1 MEDCSRERFFGDC
14 CPDWKVLKKTP
25 NVFFPSKFWVL
36 LQRNST
42 TAFDPSSQLGLTRP
56 INLEVFHFPFSD
68 LRKIWTKGK
77 KSNLIKILTPHP
89 TPWVQWPARFFSAFP
104 AKTVLLHKSA
114 KLHFWAP
121 GTAHKAHT
129 SNKLSNC
136 EEKTWNKGLNK
147 TKLTMRFLKGKIG

>member
-89 TPWVQWPARFFSAFP
+89 TPWEYNGQLDFSVPSPPRQCCCTNQRNSTFGHQEQLIKRIHP
-104 AKTVLLHKSA
+104 TNYQIVKKKHEIKD
-114 KLHFWAP
+114 
-121 GTAHKAHT
+121 
-129 SNKLSNC
+129 
-136 EEKTWNKGLNK
+136 
-147 TKLTMRFLKGKIG
+147 